1 MRISGLERQS
11 GAGSTIKFIP
21 VLDTSDNYSR
31 MTNDN
36 SKKEVCS
43 LLDFT
48 QMGKHYRVKTTGET
62 FSDKI
67 QGISRHYSEA
77 FCMRKNIYENILK
90 LVDNPSDTDATKKI
104 IEEINSFG

>member
-1 MRISGLERQS
+1 
-11 GAGSTIKFIP
+11 
-21 VLDTSDNYSR
+21 
-31 MTNDN
+31 
-36 SKKEVCS
+36 
-43 LLDFT
+43 
-48 QMGKHYRVKTTGET
+48 MGKHYRVKTTGET